1 MLKLRP
7 SQHWRIVWSLLLL
20 WLCLIW
26 PYHLLFKQMHQV
38 KVLVLSSCNKADQL
52 LISVK
57 PLDPEM
63 QLCQL
68 MIRRSFSYLWILE
81 EMAPLLSWFPIL
93 LLIKTDQQS
102 LKYITE
108 QKVSEGI
115 QHKLMW
121 KLLEFNYKIE
131 YKKKR
136 KQGCRCFEQ
145 KRFSYDGS
153 HCSYSCLGFNC
164 RNQLH

>member
-7 SQHWRIVWSLLLL
+7 SQHWRIVWSLLML

-131 YKKKR
+131 YKKKKTR
-136 KQGCRCFEQ
+136 LQMLWAEEILLWWQ
-145 KRFSYDGS
+145 SLQLLL
-153 HCSYSCLGFNC
+153 LGL
-164 RNQLH
+164 QL